1 VTEPTLLLL
10 GVYGLEIV
18 ECGGVLAKNAR
29 AGGTSFASIMLAR
42 PQTRPQIESAAAELG
57 VKTHFLDFEYGDVRA
72 DVPSK
77 QQLIRVIREVRP
89 HLIITQ
95 DPEHAQHDLDPD
107 RRPAMTLILESIA
120 LAARDIFVDELAS
133 LPPHPI
139 PTLYYMTPHEP
150 NCVVDIS
157 DVWDLKERAMDKLE
171 SQMRFSGKLFP
182 KYYSE
187 EHLRFLVPTWDNLP
201 DDYTRGREVHRQ
213 LDRVTHLHN
222 GLGGH
227 GRFAVAESYRRE
239 GKFHLQQLLP

>member
-1 VTEPTLLLL
+1 MTGMTLLLL
-10 GVYGLEIV
+10 GVYGMEVV

-42 PQTRPQIESAAAELG
+42 AQTRPQVEEAAEELG
-57 VKTHFLDFEYGDVRA
+57 VEMRFLDFDYGDVRV

-77 QQLIRVIREVRP
+77 QRLIRVIRETRP
-89 HLIITQ
+89 DLIITQ

-107 RRPAMTLILESIA
+107 RRPAMTLILESVA
-120 LAARDIFVDELAS
+120 LAARDFCVEELGG

-139 PTLYYMTPHEP
+139 PTLYYMTPHAP
-150 NCVVDIS
+150 NCIVDVS
-157 DVWDLKERAMDKLE
+157 DVWDLKERAMDRLE
-171 SQMRFSGKLFP
+171 SQMQFSGRLFP
-182 KYYSE
+182 SYYSE
-187 EHLRFLVPTWDNLP
+187 AHLRFLVPAWDDLP
-201 DDYTRGREVHRQ
+201 DDYARGREVHRQ